1 MGERFCCFLVGVGA
15 PVGECLDRHSPRKE
29 GSRQA
34 ERCWGRDLADG
45 LVSRQGMGVRAMGLR
60 GGASKNNTPPH
71 PRLPGTQALLAAS
84 AKALPWLPAT
94 PPWGQEGLCLVPPTA
109 QLLPSLP

>member
-1 MGERFCCFLVGVGA
+1 MGERFCCFLAGVGA

-60 GGASKNNTPPH
+60 GGASKNNTPPTPDCLA
-71 PRLPGTQALLAAS
+71 PRHCWQRVQRLCPGFLPPLLGD
-84 AKALPWLPAT
+84 KR
-94 PPWGQEGLCLVPPTA
+94 VFV
-109 QLLPSLP
+109 